1 MIQKI
6 DNQKGIA
13 QFLVMAVMA
22 FLALGIPTATKL
34 VQENQE
40 NRSKAASEYISEETT
55 TTLNPTRPLITY
67 VPTKTPSPIPINT
80 DQISFH
86 HNFAPKDYSIRK
98 IGSVL
103 INDILIKTG
112 GKKIDTATIVYCY
125 TDLLKPDFNSVSGE
139 QIAKVVSN
147 KEIGNNCA
155 EVKVVFN
162 DKQLIDSLY
171 QQYTDYVL
179 SYKVTIVK
187 YGRGMLGIDC
197 TKSSLIDKNGEEII
211 ANDPNCGYYN
221 GTDFTLTDPLSVS
234 PTPQASIP
242 ATSIKVAPTNLKL
255 KVGQSQ
261 NLTYI
266 LTPSKSTDTVKWSV
280 SEDGLVDIQKLSL
293 KCTDSSDSKCLE
305 TPGTS
310 HLQVTALKAGT
321 VKIKLTTKSIKY
333 TEVTVV
339 IDKKP
344 QSEIINGVCG
354 PLTPSQITDNIDKE
368 KPQLLCKSGKVGNF
382 TKTADAY
389 WWDCN
394 GINGGESTGCGFDN
408 PNNKIVNG
416 ACGSPKYDQL
426 TPTTDKINPKLL
438 CKSGKVTEFSKMT
451 PNCSNPSNS
460 TNCPPAF
467 YSWKCIGTNGGKSV
481 KCSIKS
487 TLVPATGIKVTPTS
501 LKLKVGQIGKISY
514 VLTPRNTTDTVS
526 SLIAGPKG
534 LIRVAQTT
542 PPCPNGAN
550 CAIATAGVRYYN
562 ITALKSGSVKIT
574 FKTKSGKST
583 SSTILINK

>member
-13 QFLVMAVMA
+13 QFLVMVVMA

-40 NRSKAASEYISEETT
+40 NRSKATEENTSINNITTNGIS
-55 TTLNPTRPLITY
+55 I
-67 VPTKTPSPIPINT
+67 
-80 DQISFH
+80 F

-103 INDILIKTG
+103 VNDLLIKTG
-112 GKKIDTATIVYCY
+112 GKKINSATIVYCY
-125 TDLLKPDFNSVSGE
+125 TDLLKPDLNSISGE
-139 QIAKVVSN
+139 QIAQVVYN
-147 KEIGNNCA
+147 KEVGNNCA
-155 EVKVVFN
+155 ETKVVFN
-162 DKQLIDSLY
+162 DKELNESFPPY
-171 QQYTDYVL
+171 QNLKGYII
-179 SYKVTIVK
+179 SYKTTVVK
-187 YGRGMLGIDC
+187 YGRGMVKIDC
-197 TKSSLIDKNGEEII
+197 SKSTLTDENDKEIPAENFYCEE
-211 ANDPNCGYYN
+211 N

-242 ATSIKVAPTNLKL
+242 ATSIKVAPTNIKL

-280 SEDGLVDIQKLSL
+280 SEDGLVDIQKLAL
-293 KCTDSSDSKCLE
+293 KCTDNSDSKCLE

-310 HLQVTALKAGT
+310 HLQVTALKTGT

-333 TEVTVV
+333 AEVTVV

-344 QSEIINGVCG
+344 QSEVINGVCG

-368 KPQLLCKSGKVGNF
+368 KPQLFCKSGKVGNF

-394 GINGGESTGCGFDN
+394 GVNGGESTGCGFDN
-408 PNNKIVNG
+408 PNKKVVNG
-416 ACGSPKYDQL
+416 ACGAPKYNQL
-426 TPTTDKINPKLL
+426 TPTTDKLNPKLL

-550 CAIATAGVRYYN
+550 CAIASPGVRYYN